1 MRIRF
6 VSYFLVIPAVLCS
19 ILIGI
24 VIYGMQS
31 KSIQPQSKAH
41 ERNFSSLI
49 SVKEFG
55 PLVVGGDMP
64 FGGFEG
70 WTFAPHKTI
79 PASAFYVAIVQDDY
93 WCSLENCDFIGA
105 LVKTMGGWLQMTN
118 RDVFP
123 DVKGITGLDL
133 KKNNNIKS
141 ITIVGDSHSKI
152 AGMYQNIGIQDLLTI
167 LRLHPDLAHMGLLK
181 GVDTFGPLKVGE
193 KSPIQPGDPTGLR
206 DIKQT
211 SFPYLH
217 IPTGKKFYVFS
228 LQKKLLGNG
237 YCAFFECE
245 PPNDYPQ
252 GSYIEEL
259 GGWFSSDGTAET
271 IRAFGLNPD
280 KVAKGEESLVVVTDP
295 NGTIAAIHP
304 GNTFTDILGILSQH
318 KDLVDVEEWYAN
330 KGKKD

>member
-6 VSYFLVIPAVLCS
+6 VSYFLVISAVLC
-19 ILIGI
+19 IVLIGI

-31 KSIQPQSKAH
+31 KSN
-41 ERNFSSLI
+41 ERNFSSLV
-49 SVKEFG
+49 SMKEFG
-55 PLVVGGDMP
+55 PLAVGSDMP
-64 FGGFEG
+64 IGGFEG

-105 LVKTMGGWLQMTN
+105 LVKTMGGWLQTTN
-118 RDVFP
+118 SEVFP
-123 DVKGITGLDL
+123 DVKGIMGLDL
-133 KKNNNIKS
+133 EKNNNIKS

-152 AGMYQNIGIQDLLTI
+152 VGIYPNIGIQDLLSI
-167 LRLHPDLAHMGLLK
+167 LRLHPDLAHFDLLK

-193 KSPIQPGDPTGLR
+193 KSPIQPGDLTGFQKGIL
-206 DIKQT
+206 
-211 SFPYLH
+211 SEFPNST
-217 IPTGKKFYVFS
+217 IPLGEKFYVFS

-259 GGWFSSDGTAET
+259 GGWFSSDGIRETA
-271 IRAFGLNPD
+271 RAFGLNPD

-304 GNTFTDILGILSQH
+304 GNTFADILGILSQH